1 MLNHQTSYLYLQVIA
16 DQGGVKDRGT
26 QRGRGGPEGAGAG
39 ATHRQHHLTS
49 HALPQRAIVQ
59 LKATLLHTVTG
70 LHVKTSSLVWAW
82 QKPHHWS
89 GHDKGIDTKPHHLS
103 AHDKTSSL
111 VWAWQRHGYK
121 TSSLDCA
128 WQRHWYETSS
138 LICTR
143 QKYWYKTQLFSS
155 LNYMQTASNCTKQLY
170 VYIAATCPYIYCIL
184 EHINLDFKK
193 HVTFVSV
200 FKL

>member
-1 MLNHQTSYLYLQVIA
+1 MHISQLFSYYWKSFLKWTYTQTHAHTFTHTPLTNLAMLNHQTSYLYLQVIA

-49 HALPQRAIVQ
+49 HALPQRAIEQ

-89 GHDKGIDTKPHHLS
+89 GHDKNLITGLDMTKALIQNLITCLHMTKPHHWSGHDKGMDTKPHHWTVHDKGIDTKPHHLS
-103 AHDKTSSL
+103 AQDKSIDTK
-111 VWAWQRHGYK
+111 H
-121 TSSLDCA
+121 
-128 WQRHWYETSS
+128 
-138 LICTR
+138 
-143 QKYWYKTQLFSS
+143 
-155 LNYMQTASNCTKQLY
+155 NYF
-170 VYIAATCPYIYCIL
+170 
-184 EHINLDFKK
+184 H
-193 HVTFVSV
+193 H
-200 FKL
+200 